1 MKRNVLKTIALT
13 VCLIMAAAFGVACG
27 GNGTGANNSSNG
39 GNGGASTPNMETCAH
54 SFTNYQSNGDA
65 TCTANGTKT
74 AVCDN
79 GCGAEDTVTDTGSM
93 LQHSFE
99 NGVCGGCGEK
109 EYTEGLQFALASNK
123 KGYAVTGYTGTD
135 KEVYIPSTYDGM
147 PVTEIGEWAFYD
159 KGITKVVIREGVE
172 RVLKGA
178 FGSCKQLKSISIP
191 STVYVFFDYAFVYCY
206 ELKEVHITDLAAWC
220 EVYGQSNNYANPL
233 SMGHNLYLNGELV
246 TELTIPEEASYIG
259 SCAFQNCLSLTK
271 VVIPNHV
278 YNVSDFAFYD
288 CTNLQSV
295 TLEGGGEGELILGNY
310 AFGSCHGLTSIII
323 PAEVW
328 GIEQA
333 SFNNCTN
340 LTIYCEAESKPSTWN
355 WVWEISGMPV
365 YWYSENEPQH
375 NSEGTGYWLGLN
387 HWRYDENGGIFIWE
401 FGKQY
406 NPAQ

>member
-1 MKRNVLKTIALT
+1 MRRTWLKSMALT
-13 VCLIMAAAFGVACG
+13 ICLGMVAAFGVACG
-27 GNGTGANNSSNG
+27 GNGTGANNGGGNNG
-39 GNGGASTPNMETCAH
+39 GGSSTPNMETCAH

-147 PVTEIGEWAFYD
+147 PVTEIGNDAFWD
-159 KGITKVVIREGVE
+159 KAVTNVVIREGVW
-172 RVLKGA
+172 RVGKNA
-178 FGSCKQLKSISIP
+178 FGRCKQLKSITIP
-191 STVYVFFDYAFVYCY
+191 SSMEGFLDNAFIYC
-206 ELKEVHITDLAAWC
+206 ESLKEVHISDLAAWC
-220 EVYGQSNNYANPL
+220 QTYSVSNKYANPL

-246 TELTIPEEASYIG
+246 TELIIPEGVSYIG
-259 SCAFQNCLSLTK
+259 QCAFESCLSLTK
-271 VVIPNHV
+271 VVISKG
-278 YNVSDFAFYD
+278 VSSIDGGAFTN

-295 TLEGGGEGELILGNY
+295 TIVGGGENLTIKDY
-310 AFGSCHGLTSIII
+310 AFGSCHALTQIIL
-323 PAEVW
+323 PGRVW
-328 GIEQA
+328 GVEHRA
-333 SFNNCTN
+333 FNNCTN
-340 LTIYCEAESKPSTWN
+340 LSVYCEAESKPSTWD
-355 WVWEISGMPV
+355 WVWEISKIPV

-387 HWRYDENGGIFIWE
+387 HWRYDEQGGIYVWV
-401 FGKQY
+401 FGEQY

>member
-1 MKRNVLKTIALT
+1 MRRTWLKSMALT
-13 VCLIMAAAFGVACG
+13 ICLGMVAAFGVACG

-39 GNGGASTPNMETCAH
+39 GNGGSSTPNMETCAH

-109 EYTEGLQFALASNK
+109 EYTESLQFALASNK

-191 STVYVFFDYAFVYCY
+191 STVFAFFDNAFVYCY

-220 EVYGQSNNYANPL
+220 EVYGQSNTYANPL

-278 YNVSDFAFYD
+278 SSIDAFAFYT

-295 TLEGGGEGELILGNY
+295 ILEGGGEHLTIGDY

-333 SFNNCTN
+333 TFNNCTN
-340 LTIYCEAESKPSTWN
+340 LSVYCEAESKPSTWD
-355 WVWEISGMPV
+355 WVWEISKIPV

-387 HWRYDENGGIFIWE
+387 HWRYDEQGGIYVWV
-401 FGKQY
+401 FGEQY